1 MSVKK
6 FNKETDGEDRTRF
19 FSVHHILVN
28 TARIFLAR
36 PYTATSNNQLP
47 SKVNILH
54 GLVASAIHGRLE
66 LLELALGDNT
76 EPPRALGF
84 SVEAL
89 VLNIHPNMPKV
100 KLRPFPIVLSFQLVH

>member
-6 FNKETDGEDRTRF
+6 FNKETDGEDRTKF
-19 FSVHHILVN
+19 FSVHYIPVN
-28 TARIFLAR
+28 TVRIFLAR

-47 SKVNILH
+47 SKVNISLH

-76 EPPRALGF
+76 EPPRALGLF
-84 SVEAL
+84 FRVEAL
-89 VLNIHPNMPKV
+89 VLKRHPNMSKV
-100 KLRPFPIVLSFQLVH
+100 KLRPSPIVH